1 MSRRRFS
8 DADRLLNDLLDRH
21 EGSPAASR
29 LVAHID
35 EEGFA
40 SVWARDRFVEALG
53 CAEAAGAVELRHR
66 RVHGETILSH
76 VTLRSPEA
84 LYTHLRRT
92 PAKSRVA
99 DALERVRSRP
109 DLPGAAGELL
119 DEIAAA
125 WARGVSRLGL
135 APGDVDGI
143 DDGLTLALAL
153 ASRQAD
159 SESPPTDYRTFSRH
173 AGTDSKAL
181 ERLARSVVLL
191 YRRLFPDDRPEE
203 GLDADDA
210 LSAFG
215 VSRTPQ
221 PLLVSG
227 ELLHDGVP
235 LPRLLY
241 HGVPPEQGDGLVPAR
256 APDYVLTIEN
266 YTSFVRHVRE
276 LNAAGSAL
284 VLYTGG
290 FPARAHLRQIVR
302 LAAAAGTEVFHW
314 GDLDLGGVRIFHHLE
329 GAMRDQGIHLRPHLM
344 SPDLLKRHGVA
355 SVARLSAPT
364 GSAAGSAV
372 APLWSALAETGLI
385 LEQESLAPEHPR
397 KET

>member
-1 MSRRRFS
+1 MTRRGFS

-21 EGSPAASR
+21 EGSPSASR

-40 SVWARDRFVEALG
+40 SVWSRDRFVDALSR
-53 CAEAAGAVELRHR
+53 AEAAGAIELRRR

-84 LYTHLRRT
+84 LYAHLDRT
-92 PAKSRVA
+92 PASIRVA
-99 DALERVRSRP
+99 DALERVRSRR
-109 DLPGAAGELL
+109 DLPRGASELL
-119 DEIAAA
+119 DEVAAA

-135 APGDVDGI
+135 APGEVDGLE
-143 DDGLTLALAL
+143 DGLTLALAL
-153 ASRQAD
+153 AARRKDIDA
-159 SESPPTDYRTFSRH
+159 PPTDYRTFSRQ

-181 ERLARSVVLL
+181 ERLARSVVPL
-191 YRRLFPDDRPEE
+191 YRRLFPDQQPEE
-203 GLDADDA
+203 GLDADDT
-210 LSAFG
+210 LSALG

-221 PLLVSG
+221 PLLASG

-241 HGVPPEQGDGLVPAR
+241 HGVPPEQGNGLELGR

-266 YTSFVRHVRE
+266 YTSFVRHARE
-276 LNAAGSAL
+276 LNATGSGL

-329 GAMRDQGIHLRPHLM
+329 GAMRDRGVHLRPHLM
-344 SPDLLKRHGVA
+344 SVDLLKRHGVA
-355 SVARLSAPT
+355 SATRVPAPT
-364 GSAAGSAV
+364 GSAAESRV
-372 APLWSALAETGLI
+372 ATLWSALAESGLI
-385 LEQESLAPEHPR
+385 LEQESLAPERPR
-397 KET
+397 QET

>member
-1 MSRRRFS
+1 MSRRGFS

-21 EGSPAASR
+21 EGSPTASR

-35 EEGFA
+35 EDGFA
-40 SVWARDRFVEALG
+40 SVGARDRFVDALSR
-53 CAEAAGAVELRHR
+53 AEAAGAVELRRR

-76 VTLRSPEA
+76 VTLRAPEA
-84 LYTHLRRT
+84 LYVHIGRT

-99 DALERVRSRP
+99 EALERVRSRP
-109 DLPGAAGELL
+109 DLPRGTGELL

-125 WARGVSRLGL
+125 WARGVSRLAL
-135 APGDVDGI
+135 TPGDVD
-143 DDGLTLALAL
+143 DLNDGLTLALAL
-153 ASRQAD
+153 ADRQAD
-159 SESPPTDYRTFSRH
+159 SRAPPTDYRTFSRQ

-181 ERLARSVVLL
+181 DRLARPVMLL
-191 YRRLFPDDRPEE
+191 YRRLFPDERSEK

-210 LSAFG
+210 LSALG

-221 PLLVSG
+221 PLLASG
-227 ELLHDGVP
+227 ELLYDGVP

-241 HGVPPEQGDGLVPAR
+241 HGIPPEQGDGLELAR

-266 YTSFVRHVRE
+266 YTSFVRHVRD
-276 LNAAGSAL
+276 LNTAGSAL

-290 FPARAHLRQIVR
+290 FPARTHLRQIVR
-302 LAAAAGTEVFHW
+302 LAAVAETEVFHW

-329 GAMRDQGIHLRPHLM
+329 AAMRNRGVHLRPHLM
-344 SPDLLKRHGVA
+344 SVDLLKRHGVA
-355 SVARLSAPT
+355 SATRVPAAT
-364 GSAAGSAV
+364 GSAAESIV

-385 LEQESLAPEHPR
+385 LEQETLSPERPR